1 MVDIP
6 KELNTMLNQQKQ
18 EAPVQTSMK
27 DIQATLSQMKQQAT
41 NVIGDKNVEINGKN
55 EKTQNA

>member
-6 KELNTMLNQQKQ
+6 KELNTMLHQQKQ